1 MMKKAKWRQTCVT
14 ASKCLQSLIVFT
26 CFVVYYLLE
35 SNYLSHIVDQ
45 GLFGMSRMQQL
56 RLIRLNQGEDR
67 SATLYRLEKGILNHF
82 LGGYLK
88 IHKTKDINI
97 ACLAFSVDHIKK
109 HYCANVYLVREDT
122 CMHILNVNSV
132 ELFVKFL
139 PKVMWLQDWL
149 MPLKKPNCY
158 TIWFCMYAFVGGY

>member
-1 MMKKAKWRQTCVT
+1 M
-14 ASKCLQSLIVFT
+14 
-26 CFVVYYLLE
+26 YYLLE

-88 IHKTKDINI
+88 IHKTK
-97 ACLAFSVDHIKK
+97 V
-109 HYCANVYLVREDT
+109 
-122 CMHILNVNSV
+122 HILHVL
-132 ELFVKFL
+132 LF
-139 PKVMWLQDWL
+139 Q
-149 MPLKKPNCY
+149 
-158 TIWFCMYAFVGGY
+158 